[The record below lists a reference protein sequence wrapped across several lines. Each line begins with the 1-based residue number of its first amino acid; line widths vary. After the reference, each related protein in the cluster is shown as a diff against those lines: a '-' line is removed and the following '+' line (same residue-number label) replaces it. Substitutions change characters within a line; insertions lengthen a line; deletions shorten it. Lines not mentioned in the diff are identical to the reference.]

1 MLEIESLNALSNGQ
15 ITLNELIAL
24 LQSAVSNGVNGDLPV
39 AVCSAWNPLKE
50 YWLLEQS
57 TTVVRVQDDIAIVT
71 Y

>member
-50 YWLLEQS
+50 YWLLEQTS
-57 TTVVRVQDDIAIVT
+57 TTVQVRNGTAIVT